1 MITLEDIAKSVNIRL
16 RPLSMSDPRLQKKR
30 QEAALVESRIACCDG
45 SFAAICIADGTVIY
59 GTKDRATEE
68 KLSYVRDWRD
78 IVSIAAGSYGK
89 LIGLHANGRVVGLHD
104 WENDWR
110 NIVGI
115 AGGDF
120 FYGVDRQG
128 ALYTTNRSIRPT
140 NRTLP
145 LFRDFDRLEDEIR
158 ESRTSSLAFLHAA
171 ETYKSQGLCPYCGGE
186 FTGRITQKCTGCNRR
201 KDY

>member
-1 MITLEDIAKSVNIRL
+1 MRISAKDSGANDWTGIVQIAVSVDAVFGL
-16 RPLSMSDPRLQKKR
+16 KQ
-30 QEAALVESRIACCDG
+30 
-45 SFAAICIADGTVIY
+45 DGTVIY
-59 GTKDRATEE
+59 GTKDQATEE

-128 ALYTTNRSIRPT
+128 ALYTRTVT
-140 NRTLP
+140 NRTPP
-145 LFRDFDRLEDEIR
+145 LFRYFGRPEDEKR
-158 ESRTSSLAFLHAA
+158 ESRTSGLAFLRAA
-171 ETYKSQGLCPYCGGE
+171 ETL
-186 FTGRITQKCTGCNRR
+186 
-201 KDY
+201 

>member
-1 MITLEDIAKSVNIRL
+1 MFGS
-16 RPLSMSDPRLQKKR
+16 R
-30 QEAALVESRIACCDG
+30 Q
-45 SFAAICIADGTVIY
+45 DGTVIY
-59 GTKDRATEE
+59 GAKDRTTKE

-89 LIGLHANGRVVGLHD
+89 LIGLHANGRVVGLYD
-104 WENDWR
+104 RENDWR

-158 ESRTSSLAFLHAA
+158 ESSTNSLAFLHVA
-171 ETYKSQGLCPYCGGE
+171 EIYKSQGLCPYCGGK